1 MSLKLNR
8 YQEEAVNHIDG
19 PCLVTSCPGS
29 GKTFTLVE
37 RLVNLIESGVP
48 QKNILC
54 LTFTNKAANEMKER
68 ICKRLGVDKLDFFCG
83 TFHSMCARLIKKLG
97 AVRGYTQSFTILD
110 DKDQTEL
117 IMQIAR
123 RLEYEIEWGD
133 ARKIQNRVNYYRDQ
147 MEDFEWVR
155 DELRTEA
162 MIKIAERY
170 IEKCR
175 EDNLVDFSGLI
186 YEAIQVVEADDNLKE
201 KIQNTFK
208 YIMVDETQDTNK
220 SQFYLVNL
228 LAAKWRNIMLIGDID
243 QSIYGWRGARYQ
255 NIQDFIDNYE
265 DCRVISLSKNYRS
278 TPQIVKA
285 AHTLIKF
292 NTSHMGTSFET
303 DNDSGEGVRVNSYRD
318 QLAEAD
324 RVGYLTKR
332 LIEEG
337 GWDPK
342 DIAVLYRVNKMS
354 EPIETSMVSHGVPYE
369 VIGAWNFYDR
379 KEVRDCLGMLKF
391 LSNPKDG
398 IAFHRVCSLIK
409 GMGDITVGRIENM
422 AHDRNITIPQAC
434 KEMASQ
440 AKSVSIRSACNK
452 IHNMYNYDWD
462 KTNPAACL
470 KGLVEQSDYKKHLLS
485 KFEGTATERE
495 DNVDQ
500 LIDSAGEFRGPNGI
514 SDYLQQV
521 SLVTNT
527 DKEDVDKNKVSLMS
541 LHAAKGL
548 EFPVVFMIGV
558 EDGILP
564 HAMALADDPYA
575 GLEEERRLCY
585 VGMTRAKQVLF
596 MSWCK
601 HRRRFGKHG
610 AMTFKVSRPSNFLV
624 ESGLIRMKED
634 E

>member
-1 MSLKLNR
+1 MSWELNK
-8 YQEEAVNHIDG
+8 YQKEAANHVDG

-37 RLVNLIESGVP
+37 RLVNLVQSGVR

-54 LTFTNKAANEMKER
+54 LTFTNKAANEMKKR
-68 ICKRLGVDKLDFFCG
+68 ICERLGVEKLDFFCG
-83 TFHSMCARLIKKLG
+83 TFHSMCARMIRKLG
-97 AVRGYTQSFTILD
+97 SVRGYPSNFTILD
-110 DKDQTEL
+110 DKDQVEL

-123 RLEYEIEWGD
+123 KLEHDIKWGD
-133 ARKIQNRVNYYRDQ
+133 GRKIQGAVNYYRDQ
-147 MEDFEWVR
+147 MEDFVWVE
-155 DELRTEA
+155 DYLKTDA
-162 MIKIAERY
+162 MIEIAEEY
-170 IEKCR
+170 IKKCK

-186 YEAIQVVEADDNLKE
+186 YEAIKIVEAEDGLKE
-201 KIQNTFK
+201 KIQNTFR
-208 YIMVDETQDTNK
+208 YIMVDETQDTNR

-255 NIQDFIDNYE
+255 NIQDFMNDYE

-303 DNDSGEGVRVNSYRD
+303 DNEDGEAIRCHAYKD
-318 QLAEAD
+318 QLVEAD
-324 RVGYLTKR
+324 RVGLMTRR

-337 GWDPK
+337 GWEPN

-379 KEVRDCLGMLKF
+379 REVRDCLGMLKF

-398 IAFHRVCSLIK
+398 IAFHRVCSLVK
-409 GMGDITVGRIENM
+409 GMGNVTIGKIENL
-422 AHDRNITIPQAC
+422 AQNKNITIAQAC
-434 KEMASQ
+434 KEMGKK
-440 AKSVSIRSACNK
+440 AKSVNIINACNK
-452 IHNMYNYDWD
+452 IHSIYSHKWD
-462 KTNPAACL
+462 KNSPAVCL
-470 KGLVEQSDYKKHLLS
+470 KGLVDRLGYKQYLLN

-500 LIDSAGEFRGPNGI
+500 LIDSAGEFTGEDGTSR
-514 SDYLQQV
+514 YLQQV

-527 DKEDVDKNKVSLMS
+527 DKEKGKNKVSLMS

-548 EFPVVFMIGV
+548 EFPIVFMIGT
-558 EDGILP
+558 EQGILP
-564 HAMALADDPYA
+564 HEMALADDPYA

-585 VGMTRAKQVLF
+585 VGMTRAKDLLF

-601 HRRRFGKHG
+601 YRRRFGRHG
-610 AMTFKVSRPSNFLV
+610 AMTVNASKPSRFLI
-624 ESGLIRMKED
+624 ESGLIKE
-634 E
+634 EKK

>member
-1 MSLKLNR
+1 MALQLNR
-8 YQEEAVNHIDG
+8 YQEEAVNHVDG

-37 RLVNLIESGVP
+37 RLATLIESGVR

-68 ICKRLGVDKLDFFCG
+68 ICKRLGIEKLDFFCG
-83 TFHSMCARLIKKLG
+83 TFHSMCAKMIRKLG
-97 AVRGYTQSFTILD
+97 SVRGYPQNFTILD
-110 DKDQTEL
+110 DKDQVDL

-123 RLEYEIEWGD
+123 RLEHEIEYGD
-133 ARKIQNRVNYYRDQ
+133 ARKIQGSVNYYRDQ
-147 MEDFEWVR
+147 MEGFDWVV
-155 DELRTEA
+155 DHLRTDA
-162 MIKIAERY
+162 MVEIAERY

-186 YEAIQVVEADDNLKE
+186 YEAIQIVEENEELKGR
-201 KIQNTFK
+201 IQNTFK

-255 NIQDFIDNYE
+255 NIQEFMDNYE
-265 DCRVISLSKNYRS
+265 DCRIISLSKNYRS

-285 AHTLIKF
+285 AHKLIKF
-292 NTSHMGTSFET
+292 NSSHMGTSFET
-303 DNDSGEGVRVNSYRD
+303 DNDDGEAIRCGAYRD
-318 QLAEAD
+318 QLVEAD
-324 RVGYLTKR
+324 RVGLMARR
-332 LIEEG
+332 LIDEG
-337 GWDPK
+337 GWDPS

-354 EPIETSMVSHGVPYE
+354 EPIETAMVSHGVPYE

-409 GMGDITVGRIENM
+409 GMGNVTIGRIENL
-422 AHDRNITIPQAC
+422 AHAKDITIPQAC
-434 KEMASQ
+434 KEMASS
-440 AKSVSIRSACNK
+440 AKSVNIRSACNK
-452 IHNMYNYDWD
+452 IHGMYSHKWD
-462 KTNPAACL
+462 KSNPASCL
-470 KGLVEQSDYKKHLLS
+470 KGLVDRLEYKQHLLN

-495 DNVDQ
+495 SNVDQ
-500 LIDSAGEFRGPNGI
+500 LIDSAGEFKGENGV
-514 SDYLQQV
+514 SNYLQQV
-521 SLVTNT
+521 SLVTNV
-527 DKEDVDKNKVSLMS
+527 DKDENKNKVTLMS

-548 EFPVVFMIGV
+548 EFPIVFMIGV
-558 EDGILP
+558 EDSILP
-564 HAMALADDPYA
+564 HEMALADDPYA

-585 VGMTRAKQVLF
+585 VGMTRAKELLF

-601 HRRRFGKHG
+601 HRRRFGKYG
-610 AMTFKVSRPSNFLV
+610 AMTAKASKPSRFLI
-624 ESGLIRMKED
+624 ESGLMTEKKND
-634 E
+634 

>member
-1 MSLKLNR
+1 MKTLQLNK
-8 YQEEAVNHIDG
+8 YQEEAVNHVDG

-37 RLVNLIESGVP
+37 RLVKLVESGVP

-68 ICKRLGVDKLDFFCG
+68 ICKRLGVQKLDFFCG
-83 TFHSMCARLIKKLG
+83 TFHSMCAKMIRKLG
-97 AVRGYTQSFTILD
+97 HVIGHPNNFTILD
-110 DKDQTEL
+110 DKDQMDL
-117 IMQIAR
+117 IMQVAR
-123 RLEYEIEWGD
+123 RLEYDIKYGD
-133 ARKIQNRVNYYRDQ
+133 ARKIQGAVNFYRDQ
-147 MEDFEWVR
+147 MEDFEWVEDR
-155 DELRTEA
+155 LRTEA
-162 MIKIAERY
+162 MVEIAEKY
-170 IEKCR
+170 IERCK

-186 YEAIQVVEADDNLKE
+186 YEAIQIVESSEELRT

-255 NIQDFIDNYE
+255 NIQEFIDDYD
-265 DCRVISLSKNYRS
+265 DCVVISLSKNYRS

-285 AHTLIKF
+285 AHTLIKY

-303 DNDSGEGVRVNSYRD
+303 DNDDGEAVRVTAYRD
-318 QLAEAD
+318 QLIEAD
-324 RVGYLTKR
+324 RVGLMAKR

-337 GWDPK
+337 GWDPS

-354 EPIETSMVSHGVPYE
+354 EPIETAMVSHGVPYE

-379 KEVRDCLGMLKF
+379 KEVRDCLSMLKF

-398 IAFHRVCSLIK
+398 IAFHRVCTLVK
-409 GMGDITVGRIENM
+409 GMGAVTIGRIENL
-422 AHDRNITIPQAC
+422 AQKQDITIPQAC
-434 KEMASQ
+434 KKMADS
-440 AKSVSIRSACNK
+440 AKSVSITSACNK
-452 IHNMYNYDWD
+452 VHSIYNHKWD
-462 KTNPAACL
+462 KDNPAACL
-470 KGLVEQSDYKKHLLS
+470 KGLVDRLDYRQYLLN

-495 DNVDQ
+495 SNVDQ
-500 LIDSAGEFRGPNGI
+500 IVDSAGEFKGADGV
-514 SDYLQQV
+514 SQYLQQV
-521 SLVTNT
+521 SLVTDA
-527 DKEDVDKNKVSLMS
+527 DKGEKQSKVALMS

-558 EDGILP
+558 ETNILP
-564 HAMALADDPYA
+564 HEMALADDPYA

-585 VGMTRAKQVLF
+585 VGMTRAKEFLS

-601 HRRRFGKHG
+601 HRRRFGQHG
-610 AMTFKVSRPSNFLV
+610 AQTAKASKPSRFLV
-624 ESGLIRMKED
+624 EAGLINMEKK
-634 E
+634 